1 MNALPGPDSPGGGHV
16 TVTHLT
22 RLIRAALETDPE
34 LQAATGRYVL
44 GELSNFKRHSSG
56 HLYFT
61 LKDDGAALR
70 AVMFRGRARGLS
82 FDPQDGMAVLV
93 RGQIGVYEQSGSY
106 QMYVDEMQPYGV
118 GALAAAFAEL
128 KRRLE
133 AEGLFDAS
141 RKRPLP
147 TLPRAVGIATS
158 PTGAAI
164 RDIISVSLRRFPG
177 ARLLLRPCLVQGPD
191 APPQIAAAVAELA
204 AEPDVDV
211 IIAGRGGGSLEELW
225 AFNTEEV
232 ARAIFASPVPV
243 ISAVGHET
251 DYTIAD
257 FVADVRAATPSA
269 AAELAWPDRAELLQ
283 QLDGLRLRMRLA
295 LTRQLERDRQRLERL
310 RGSQVFQRPLDGIHQ
325 TRLRVDEVARQLQQ
339 AVLQRLHNRRLQQ
352 AAVTAALEALSPLGV
367 LGRGYS
373 VARRW
378 PSGPVLRSWQE
389 ASPGE
394 LIEVRLQDGELI
406 CAVQQNRP
414 IERSA
419 GNG

>member
-1 MNALPGPDSPGGGHV
+1 MPAGLERADGTHV
-16 TVTHLT
+16 TVTQLT
-22 RLIRAALETDPE
+22 RLIRTVLENDPE

-70 AVMFRGRARGLS
+70 AVMFRGRARALT

-106 QMYVDEMQPYGV
+106 QLYVEEMQPYGV

-141 RKRPLP
+141 RKRRLP
-147 TLPRAVGIATS
+147 MLPRVVGIATS

-164 RDIISVSLRRFPG
+164 RDMVSVSLRRFPG
-177 ARLLLRPCLVQGPD
+177 ARLLLRPCLVQGPE
-191 APPQIAAAVAELA
+191 APPQIAAAIAELA
-204 AEPDVDV
+204 AVPDVDV
-211 IIAGRGGGSLEELW
+211 IIVGRGGGSLEELW

-269 AAELAWPDRAELLQ
+269 AAELVWPDRHELLQ
-283 QLDGLRLRMRLA
+283 QLDGLMLRLRLA
-295 LTRQLERDRQRLERL
+295 LTRQLERDRQRLERVQA
-310 RGSQVFQRPLDGIHQ
+310 SQVFQRPFDGIRQ
-325 TRLRVDEVARQLQQ
+325 TRLRLDEVMRQLQHAGQQ
-339 AVLQRLHNRRLQQ
+339 AVHGRRLQH
-352 AAVTAALEALSPLGV
+352 AAVAAALEALSPLAV

-378 PSGPVLRSWQE
+378 PAGPVLRSWQE
-389 ASPGE
+389 AAAGE

-406 CAVQQNRP
+406 CAVQQGRP
-414 IERSA
+414 IERSV
-419 GNG
+419 GDD